1 MEFLDANGLKTLCN
15 EIKKYVEKYI
25 TPLQGDVDYLMSN
38 AVDQEEFKK
47 TLGVYASNLMTEP
60 GWQGQPYDSASVDS
74 VLQQLARYVSSLE
87 ANCITSSNL
96 RTIGGQSLLKG
107 PGLDNNIPLP
117 DTSEFVTNTRFEEC
131 MGTDDQV
138 TYEPLGLGTVQ
149 DIIDNVDERISDLET
164 NPLVLNI
171 TPGTISEKSQLSNFK
186 NNDIVFC
193 TGELDPENA
202 GTNKSTVNKFIIV
215 GSNNT
220 YTLAPEPYNIY
231 NSDGS
236 SAVNLYNLYVAGPVD
251 GHIYMVMKNTVENTE
266 KLDLVNINKYFAE
279 FGEFYEEFNT
289 DFGDTFGI
297 PMGTCFNW
305 EGSDGLQLQPIL
317 DEISAYINSFKSKLN
332 YVEVF
337 IDGLDNGVPKISQA
351 DLEKINNNNP
361 SYIIINGSWC
371 KMLSRDSFTGHF
383 TIADSNTDF
392 STTVYSGMFA
402 INLNTGD
409 IVVDQGAAENLDEKF
424 QYKLTNKSQL
434 ATINGQ
440 PLYYG
445 GNIKVTTDLS
455 GIEQAIN
462 EQNLRIDALEQKIN
476 ALTETVNN
484 LNK

>member
-15 EIKKYVEKYI
+15 EIKRYIEKYRESM
-25 TPLQGDVDYLMSN
+25 QGEIDYLMNN
-38 AVDQEEFKK
+38 AVDQEEFRT
-47 TLGVYASNLMTEP
+47 TLGVDSGSLIPDP
-60 GWQGQPYDSASVDS
+60 GWQGQPYDSGSVNGA
-74 VLQQLARYVSSLE
+74 LQQLAQFVSTIDDNYL
-87 ANCITSSNL
+87 TSSKL
-96 RTIGGQSLLKG
+96 KTVGGQSLIKTTG
-107 PGLDNNIPLP
+107 SDSDIPLA
-117 DTSEFVTNTRFEEC
+117 DTSEFITNTRFEEC

-138 TYEPLGLGTVQ
+138 AYEPLGLGTMQ

-164 NPLVLNI
+164 NPLVLSI
-171 TPGTISEKSQLSNFK
+171 TPGTISKKSQLSNFK

-215 GSNNT
+215 GPNNT

-231 NSDGS
+231 NNDGS
-236 SAVNLYNLYVAGPVD
+236 SAVNSHNLYVAGPVD
-251 GHIYMVMKNTVENTE
+251 GHIYMVMKNPWNNIG
-266 KLDLVNINKYFAE
+266 LDLVDINQYFKE
-279 FGEFYEEFNT
+279 LVDFYENFDI
-289 DFGDTFGI
+289 DFRDTFGI
-297 PMGTCFNW
+297 SLATSFNW
-305 EGSDGLQLQPIL
+305 EGSDSSTLQTIL
-317 DEISAYINSFKSKLN
+317 DQISAYINSFKSKLN

-337 IDGLDNGVPKISQA
+337 IDGLDNGVPQISRE
-351 DLEKINNNNP
+351 DLEKIRNNNP

-455 GIEQAIN
+455 GLEQAIN
-462 EQNLRIDALEQKIN
+462 EQSIRIDALEQKIN

-484 LNK
+484 LSK